1 MLVVRQKICHHKGMN
16 LEGEVQ
22 AYYTVVKGEKQGNHA
37 QFTRPPP
44 LNVVVPPLC
53 NTLALM
59 IYEADS
65 LLKLI

>member
-1 MLVVRQKICHHKGMN
+1 MN

-44 LNVVVPPLC
+44 LNDIVGEFDFNRDVLFFSS
-53 NTLALM
+53 TKG
-59 IYEADS
+59 S
-65 LLKLI
+65 